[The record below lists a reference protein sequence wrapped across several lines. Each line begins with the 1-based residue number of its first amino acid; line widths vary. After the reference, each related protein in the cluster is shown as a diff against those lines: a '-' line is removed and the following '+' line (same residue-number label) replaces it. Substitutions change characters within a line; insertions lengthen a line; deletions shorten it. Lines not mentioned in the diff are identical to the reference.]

1 MKRSLTLV
9 LFLSLL
15 LISACSNGNNNV
27 NNTTNQNNQSENA
40 TNDETIT
47 YESENGPIEVPADPQ
62 RVVVLSSYA
71 GDLIELGVPV
81 VGADEIGRASCRER
95 GERWVVD

>member
-15 LISACSNGNNNV
+15 LISARSNGTNNV
-27 NNTTNQNNQSENA
+27 HNTTNQINQSENA
-40 TNDETIT
+40 TNDESIT
-47 YESENGPIEVPADPQ
+47 YESENGPIVVPADPQ

-71 GDLIELGVPV
+71 GDLIQLGLPV
-81 VGADEIGRASCRER
+81 VVADAWSLDNPNFKE
-95 GERWVVD
+95 DLK